1 MQKYIIMERNGIHI
15 IDLAKTQIGLQK
27 ATDKIREVLKSG
39 KHIIFVGTKKSVSY
53 CVKLEAE
60 RSKMNYVANRWLG
73 GMLTNFTTIRQSIKK
88 LEDYEKMETDGL
100 FKELTKKEIITIN
113 KKRAKL
119 NAVLGGIRDMKF
131 LPGLVF
137 VVDTKHE
144 HIAVKEAKRLN
155 IPVVGIV
162 DTNCNPDPIDFPI
175 PGNDDAI
182 KSVTLITKT
191 IADAIV
197 DATAAAQHEQDTQ
210 IIPEVSKA
218 GISEDNKEMETV
230 TEQKEEK

>member
-39 KHIIFVGTKKSVSY
+39 KRIIFVGTKKSVSY

-197 DATAAAQHEQDTQ
+197 DATAAAQQEQDTQ